1 MPLIVVRC
9 VVVFLVFLSEPVTG
23 QSIIKGR
30 ISAPREVKKFASMFS
45 IQHEVKETNKAEH
58 LIILIPLGLIF
69 K

>member
-1 MPLIVVRC
+1 M
-9 VVVFLVFLSEPVTG
+9 VFSVFLSEPVTV